1 MAAEALHL
9 SSTEASSGT
18 TVTIALPSG
27 PVTARIP
34 PVRSGRILEIQTPQ
48 GARYLRVRV
57 AASPGRL
64 LMWAMVGLV
73 LLVMVALGPGT
84 LIASAYAPTPNPNA
98 VPTCDDQ
105 PMTPSDQCQI
115 IGSGHIYTYTEM
127 QQRQAQAQAQSQA
140 SPGGLAAIGA
150 TFTGL
155 DVAGVVIFLL
165 KRRSVRRHP
174 IPVRTAPAVLDRK

>member
-18 TVTIALPSG
+18 TMTIALPSG
-27 PVTARIP
+27 PVTVRIP
-34 PVRSGRILEIQTPQ
+34 PVSSGRILKIQTSQ
-48 GARYLRVRV
+48 GARYFRVRV

-64 LMWAMVGLV
+64 LMRAVVGLV
-73 LLVMVALGPGT
+73 LLVMAALGPAT

-98 VPTCDDQ
+98 VPTCDGQ
-105 PMTPSDQCQI
+105 PMSPSDRCEI
-115 IGSGHIYTYTEM
+115 IATDGTATYSYTEM
-127 QQRQAQAQAQSQA
+127 QQMQAQDQA
-140 SPGGLAAIGA
+140 SPGGIAAIGA
-150 TFTGL
+150 TLTGI

-174 IPVRTAPAVLDRK
+174 IPVLTAPALLDRK